1 MFWQEQEIIG
11 DTKMT
16 ENAPWIESY
25 SYKQVTLAVLSSE
38 NKIPSKFAL
47 VASISLGSLDI

>member
-1 MFWQEQEIIG
+1 MLWQEQEIIG

-25 SYKQVTLAVLSSE
+25 SYKQVTLTVLSSE

-47 VASISLGSLDI
+47 VASISLDRLDI